1 MFGKQFKIHQI
12 CQKNIGLL
20 LWILK
25 QKVLT
30 FQAPETF
37 KGEKKCFVG
46 FKVGKQSFKVK
57 KHDSPDGTFFLR
69 IHV

>member
-1 MFGKQFKIHQI
+1 MLEKHWSFALDIETKSIDFSG
-12 CQKNIGLL
+12 
-20 LWILK
+20 
-25 QKVLT
+25 
-30 FQAPETF
+30 PETF

-69 IHV
+69 VHV